1 MLVHDEVRDALA
13 DGRAVVALESTIIS
27 HGLPRPDNARL
38 AREFEQA
45 VRDGGAVPA
54 TVAVIDGQ
62 ARIGL
67 DDAALDRLANDED
80 ATKVSVR
87 ELAAIAAR
95 GGVGSTTVASTAH
108 LAAAAGI
115 TVFATGG
122 LGGVHRGAQDTFD
135 ESADLTTLSRTGVL
149 VVCAG
154 VKSILDVGATLE
166 RLETL
171 GRRRARLP
179 HRPLPRLLPRR
190 LRPRHRLAG
199 RVGPT
204 RSQRSWPPATRVG
217 TTGLGLILA
226 NPISADDELDRDLHD
241 RLLESG
247 LAAAD
252 RDGVHGKDVTPY
264 LLDWFHRESDGASLR
279 ANVALVRSNARL
291 AAEVA
296 TAYAAEVERR
306 DVLLPRRPDGRRRR
320 AAVRSAGRGVRQPGS
335 HLVRRGRLGREH
347 RGLADPRRRRLG
359 LHRRDRR
366 RRGRPVAAREPAP
379 ARGRR
384 AVPRRPHPPDRHL
397 PGARRADGGA
407 DDGPRPWCQPGA
419 AGVRRTDRRVRAR

>member
-1 MLVHDEVRDALA
+1 VQVHDEVRDALA
-13 DGRAVVALESTIIS
+13 EGRGVVALESTIIS

-54 TVAVIDGQ
+54 TVAVIDGR

-67 DDAALDRLANDED
+67 DDAALERLANDED
-80 ATKVSVR
+80 AVKVSVR
-87 ELAAIAAR
+87 ELAAVAAR

-108 LAAAAGI
+108 LAARAGI

-135 ESADLTTLSRTGVL
+135 ESADLTTLSSTGVL

-171 GRRRARLP
+171 GVGVLGYRTDRFPGFYLADSGHEIGWRVETADQMATILAARDC
-179 HRPLPRLLPRR
+179 
-190 LRPRHRLAG
+190 
-199 RVGPT
+199 
-204 RSQRSWPPATRVG
+204 VG
-217 TTGLGLILA
+217 TRDRGIVLA
-226 NPISADDELDRDLHD
+226 NPIDSQDELDRALHD
-241 RLLESG
+241 SLLESG

-264 LLDWFHRESDGASLR
+264 LLDFFHRESHGASLR

-296 TAYAAEVERR
+296 TSYAAK
-306 DVLLPRRPDGRRRR
+306 
-320 AAVRSAGRGVRQPGS
+320 VREAGS
-335 HLVRRGRLGREH
+335 
-347 RGLADPRRRRLG
+347 
-359 LHRRDRR
+359 
-366 RRGRPVAAREPAP
+366 PA
-379 ARGRR
+379 
-384 AVPRRPHPPDRHL
+384 
-397 PGARRADGGA
+397 
-407 DDGPRPWCQPGA
+407 
-419 AGVRRTDRRVRAR
+419 

>member
-1 MLVHDEVRDALA
+1 MLVHDEVRDAIA
-13 DGRAVVALESTIIS
+13 EGRPVVALESTIIS

-45 VRDGGAVPA
+45 VRDGGAIPA
-54 TVAVIDGQ
+54 TVAVIDGE

-67 DDAALDRLANDED
+67 DDAALDRLANDET
-80 ATKVSVR
+80 AVKVSVR
-87 ELAAIAAR
+87 ELATVAAR
-95 GGVGSTTVASTAH
+95 GGVGATTVASTAH
-108 LAAAAGI
+108 LASLAGI

-171 GRRRARLP
+171 GVGVLGYRTDRFPGFYLADSGHDIGWRVDSADQVAEILAARS
-179 HRPLPRLLPRR
+179 
-190 LRPRHRLAG
+190 G
-199 RVGPT
+199 
-204 RSQRSWPPATRVG
+204 VG
-217 TTGLGLILA
+217 TPALGLILA
-226 NPISADDELDRDLHD
+226 NPIAADDELDRGLHD
-241 RLLESG
+241 SLLESG

-264 LLDWFHRESDGASLR
+264 LLDWFHRESGGESLR

-296 TAYAAEVERR
+296 SAYAAR
-306 DVLLPRRPDGRRRR
+306 GT
-320 AAVRSAGRGVRQPGS
+320 AG
-335 HLVRRGRLGREH
+335 
-347 RGLADPRRRRLG
+347 
-359 LHRRDRR
+359 
-366 RRGRPVAAREPAP
+366 
-379 ARGRR
+379 
-384 AVPRRPHPPDRHL
+384 
-397 PGARRADGGA
+397 GGA
-407 DDGPRPWCQPGA
+407 AP
-419 AGVRRTDRRVRAR
+419 

>member
-1 MLVHDEVRDALA
+1 VLVHDEVRDALA

-54 TVAVIDGQ
+54 TVAVIDGRP
-62 ARIGL
+62 RIGL
-67 DDAALDRLANDED
+67 DDAALDRLANDDE

-122 LGGVHRGAQDTFD
+122 LGGVHRGAQVTFD
-135 ESADLTTLSRTGVL
+135 ESADLTSLARTGVL

-171 GRRRARLP
+171 GVGVLGYRTDRFPGFYLADSGHDIGWRVEQPDEVASILAARD
-179 HRPLPRLLPRR
+179 
-190 LRPRHRLAG
+190 
-199 RVGPT
+199 RV
-204 RSQRSWPPATRVG
+204 R
-217 TTGLGLILA
+217 TTDLGLVLA
-226 NPISADDELDRDLHD
+226 NPISPDDELDRALHD

-264 LLDWFHRESDGASLR
+264 LLDWFHRESDGESLR

-291 AAEVA
+291 AAAVA
-296 TAYAAEVERR
+296 TAYAAR
-306 DVLLPRRPDGRRRR
+306 
-320 AAVRSAGRGVRQPGS
+320 VRS
-335 HLVRRGRLGREH
+335 
-347 RGLADPRRRRLG
+347 
-359 LHRRDRR
+359 
-366 RRGRPVAAREPAP
+366 
-379 ARGRR
+379 
-384 AVPRRPHPPDRHL
+384 
-397 PGARRADGGA
+397 
-407 DDGPRPWCQPGA
+407 
-419 AGVRRTDRRVRAR
+419 

>member
-1 MLVHDEVRDALA
+1 VLVHDEVRDALA

-54 TVAVIDGQ
+54 TVAVVDGQ

-135 ESADLTTLSRTGVL
+135 ESADLSTLSRTGVL

-171 GRRRARLP
+171 GVGVLGYRTDRFPGFYLADSGHDIGWRVERPDEVASILAAR
-179 HRPLPRLLPRR
+179 H
-190 LRPRHRLAG
+190 
-199 RVGPT
+199 
-204 RSQRSWPPATRVG
+204 RVG
-217 TTGLGLILA
+217 TTGLGLVLA
-226 NPISADDELDRDLHD
+226 NPISPDDELDRDLHD

-252 RDGVHGKDVTPY
+252 GDGVHGKDVTPY
-264 LLDWFHRESDGASLR
+264 LLDWFHRESGGASLR

-296 TAYAAEVERR
+296 TAYAAEER
-306 DVLLPRRPDGRRRR
+306 
-320 AAVRSAGRGVRQPGS
+320 A
-335 HLVRRGRLGREH
+335 
-347 RGLADPRRRRLG
+347 
-359 LHRRDRR
+359 
-366 RRGRPVAAREPAP
+366 
-379 ARGRR
+379 
-384 AVPRRPHPPDRHL
+384 
-397 PGARRADGGA
+397 
-407 DDGPRPWCQPGA
+407 
-419 AGVRRTDRRVRAR
+419 

>member
-1 MLVHDEVRDALA
+1 MLVHDEVRAA
-13 DGRAVVALESTIIS
+13 VAEGRAVVALESTIIS

-62 ARIGL
+62 ARVGL
-67 DDAALDRLANDED
+67 DDDALERLANDED
-80 ATKVSVR
+80 AVKVSVR
-87 ELAAIAAR
+87 ELAAVAAR

-108 LAAAAGI
+108 LAALAGV

-171 GRRRARLP
+171 GVGVLGYRTDRFPGFYLADSGHDVGWRVDSPAEVAEILAARG
-179 HRPLPRLLPRR
+179 
-190 LRPRHRLAG
+190 A
-199 RVGPT
+199 
-204 RSQRSWPPATRVG
+204 VG

-226 NPISADDELDRDLHD
+226 NPIAPGDELDRGLHD
-241 RLLESG
+241 RLLDSG
-247 LAAAD
+247 LTAAE

-264 LLDWFHRESDGASLR
+264 LLDWFHRESQGESLR

-296 TAYAAEVERR
+296 SAYA
-306 DVLLPRRPDGRRRR
+306 
-320 AAVRSAGRGVRQPGS
+320 GVGS
-335 HLVRRGRLGREH
+335 
-347 RGLADPRRRRLG
+347 
-359 LHRRDRR
+359 
-366 RRGRPVAAREPAP
+366 
-379 ARGRR
+379 
-384 AVPRRPHPPDRHL
+384 
-397 PGARRADGGA
+397 
-407 DDGPRPWCQPGA
+407 A
-419 AGVRRTDRRVRAR
+419 AGSSR

>member
-1 MLVHDEVRDALA
+1 VLVHDEVRDAVA
-13 DGRAVVALESTIIS
+13 EGRAVVALESTIIS

-62 ARIGL
+62 ARVGL

-80 ATKVSVR
+80 AVKVSVR
-87 ELAAIAAR
+87 ELAAVAAR

-108 LAAAAGI
+108 LAAMAGI

-122 LGGVHRGAQDTFD
+122 LGGVHRGAQETFD

-171 GRRRARLP
+171 GVGVAGYRTDRFPGFYLADSGHDVGWRVESPEEVAAILAARE
-179 HRPLPRLLPRR
+179 
-190 LRPRHRLAG
+190 
-199 RVGPT
+199 
-204 RSQRSWPPATRVG
+204 RVG
-217 TTGLGLILA
+217 TRNLGLILA
-226 NPISADDELDRDLHD
+226 NPIAPGDELDRALHD
-241 RLLESG
+241 SLLESG

-264 LLDWFHRESDGASLR
+264 LLDWFHRESQGRSLR

-296 TAYAAEVERR
+296 SAYAGLER
-306 DVLLPRRPDGRRRR
+306 
-320 AAVRSAGRGVRQPGS
+320 
-335 HLVRRGRLGREH
+335 
-347 RGLADPRRRRLG
+347 
-359 LHRRDRR
+359 
-366 RRGRPVAAREPAP
+366 
-379 ARGRR
+379 
-384 AVPRRPHPPDRHL
+384 PP
-397 PGARRADGGA
+397 
-407 DDGPRPWCQPGA
+407 
-419 AGVRRTDRRVRAR
+419 

>member
-1 MLVHDEVRDALA
+1 LEDSVRVHDEVRDALA

-54 TVAVIDGQ
+54 TVAVIDGEP
-62 ARIGL
+62 RVGL
-67 DDAALDRLANDED
+67 DDAALNRLANDEG
-80 ATKVSVR
+80 AVKVSVR
-87 ELAAIAAR
+87 ELATIVAR

-108 LAAAAGI
+108 LAAQAGI

-171 GRRRARLP
+171 GVGVLGYRTDRFPGFYLADSGHEVVWRVESADEVAAILTARD
-179 HRPLPRLLPRR
+179 
-190 LRPRHRLAG
+190 A
-199 RVGPT
+199 
-204 RSQRSWPPATRVG
+204 VG
-217 TTGLGLILA
+217 TRDLGLILA
-226 NPISADDELDRDLHD
+226 NPIAPEDELDRGLHD

-247 LAAAD
+247 LAAAE
-252 RDGVHGKDVTPY
+252 RDGIHGKDVTPY
-264 LLDWFHRESDGASLR
+264 LLDWFHRESEGESLR

-296 TAYAAEVERR
+296 SSY
-306 DVLLPRRPDGRRRR
+306 
-320 AAVRSAGRGVRQPGS
+320 AGRTR
-335 HLVRRGRLGREH
+335 
-347 RGLADPRRRRLG
+347 
-359 LHRRDRR
+359 
-366 RRGRPVAAREPAP
+366 
-379 ARGRR
+379 
-384 AVPRRPHPPDRHL
+384 
-397 PGARRADGGA
+397 
-407 DDGPRPWCQPGA
+407 
-419 AGVRRTDRRVRAR
+419 